1 MYPKEAVTNIN
12 DTDLKHY
19 ENKHMHYAVIAA
31 SVKNDNF
38 TLKNL
43 DIHLFLIQKIDCGNT
58 LDPHEQGGS
67 NEYPQIIFGLKIS
80 KII

>member
-12 DTDLKHY
+12 DTDLQHY
-19 ENKHMHYAVIAA
+19 ENIHMHYAVISS

-43 DIHLFLIQKIDCGNT
+43 DIRLFLIQNIDCGN
-58 LDPHEQGGS
+58 PHEQGGS